1 MDNYCFGIPK
11 SSEYEFDKANFVLP
25 GEIEEKYIESKDE
38 KFIYVD
44 AKCPVFEIGGILHP
58 DKNQNEYFR
67 LDASQKD
74 KYTDAHKWLGQSTA
88 GGCLRFYTDAK
99 AVALKVVY
107 RGCVLGMHHFCDRG
121 VYGFDMHTG
130 TGTDRRYAG
139 KAMQTFAENPNENCQ
154 VLELYGS
161 AVELMINFPFTAGFR
176 SCRLVCRPTALFQ
189 SLHRG
194 NICPS
199 PFTAPPSPREGA
211 FQGRG
216 IYIPTCCAGRLTVT
230 I

>member
-1 MDNYCFGIPK
+1 M
-11 SSEYEFDKANFVLP
+11 S
-25 GEIEEKYIESKDE
+25 
-38 KFIYVD
+38 
-44 AKCPVFEIGGILHP
+44 VFEIGGILHP

-88 GGCLRFYTDAK
+88 GDAFALHRRQSGCAEGGLP
-99 AVALKVVY
+99 
-107 RGCVLGMHHFCDRG
+107 GCVLGMHHFATG

-161 AVELMINFPFTAGFR
+161 AVELMINFPLYGGIR
-176 SCRLVCRPTALFQ
+176 SCRLACRPTALFQ

-216 IYIPTCCAGRLTVT
+216 ICIPTCCAGRLTVT